1 MDVDGWD
8 GRLQGTARRIKDS
21 GFAGFMALHI
31 SCPWDK
37 QRTEESIWAVKQGRT
52 ASMAWVPAPAC
63 SLTCACAC
71 VWTSMF
77 ASLGRLSRVQAE
89 EKPSAARTGSM
100 AARVQGSTFDR
111 SETDQCTGARHAKV
125 RLWPREL

>member
-21 GFAGFMALHI
+21 GFAGFMALRI

-37 QRTEESIWAVKQGRT
+37 QRAEESIWAAKQGRT

-63 SLTCACAC
+63 SLACACAC
-71 VWTSMF
+71 VWTSTF
-77 ASLGRLSRVQAE
+77 ASSGWLSCVQAE
-89 EKPSAARTGSM
+89 EQPSVARTGM
-100 AARVQGSTFDR
+100 TAARVQGSTFDR
-111 SETDQCTGARHAKV
+111 SETDRCTGARHAKV
-125 RLWPREL
+125 QLRPREL